1 MLYDQARIFVQ
12 SGKGGDG
19 CISFRREKHV
29 PYGGPD
35 GGDGGRGGHVYLVV
49 EPRLNT
55 LISFQRRQHFRAP
68 DGRPGRSARRHGAD
82 GADLE
87 IPVPPGTVVRGVGEE
102 AGLAVDLLAPGQR
115 LLVARG
121 GRGGRGNAAFATP
134 THQAPRL
141 AEKGEPGEGR
151 WLQLEL
157 KLIADVGLVGYPNA
171 GKSTLLAA
179 VSAARPKIAPYPF
192 TTLSPNLGVVTVGD
206 FSFILADIPGLI
218 EGASQGAGLGLDFLR
233 HIERT
238 RLLIHILDGAGVD
251 GRDPLAD
258 YQATNRELAR
268 YSPELA
274 ARRQLVAVN
283 KMDLPA
289 GRARYETLRLELPIP
304 PEDIFPIS
312 AATGEGVSALMK
324 RAAALL
330 QELPPAY
337 DLTPRQET
345 LLFAPPPADERA
357 FTVEREGEGFRIR
370 GIQVERLA
378 AMTDF
383 ENEEASDRFQ
393 RFLRASGIE
402 EALRQ
407 AGIQEGD
414 TVRIGSLELYWHES
428 PFLEDT

>member
-1 MLYDQARIFVQ
+1 
-12 SGKGGDG
+12 
-19 CISFRREKHV
+19 
-29 PYGGPD
+29 
-35 GGDGGRGGHVYLVV
+35 
-49 EPRLNT
+49 
-55 LISFQRRQHFRAP
+55 
-68 DGRPGRSARRHGAD
+68 
-82 GADLE
+82 
-87 IPVPPGTVVRGVGEE
+87 
-102 AGLAVDLLAPGQR
+102 
-115 LLVARG
+115 
-121 GRGGRGNAAFATP
+121 
-134 THQAPRL
+134 
-141 AEKGEPGEGR
+141 
-151 WLQLEL
+151 
-157 KLIADVGLVGYPNA
+157 NA